1 MKFWATWWVFW
12 FTLIILAVFGTAH
25 ADTFPSLIPS
35 LGGGGDSLEIRLNE
49 RGIMEVV
56 YGNTGAQSS
65 YNGTHTLSL
74 NGVIVD
80 VRITVGKEVNGAET
94 FRVTPRDPGIFSE
107 PNEMDVLDGEVGTI
121 TLLPA
126 MF

>member
-12 FTLIILAVFGTAH
+12 LTLLILAVFNTAW
-25 ADTFPSLIPS
+25 AETFPSLIPS
-35 LGGGGDSLEIRLNE
+35 LGGGGDSLEMVVNE
-49 RGIMEVV
+49 RGLMEVV
-56 YGNTGAQSS
+56 YGNTGQQSS
-65 YNGTHTLSL
+65 FNGTHTLSL

-80 VRITVGKEVNGAET
+80 VRIIVGGEVNGAET
-94 FRVTPRDPGIFSE
+94 FRVTPRDAGIFAE
-107 PNEMDVLDGEVGTI
+107 PNEMDVLDGESGTI

>member
-12 FTLIILAVFGTAH
+12 LALLILAINA
-25 ADTFPSLIPS
+25 AWAETFPSIIPS
-35 LGGGGDSLEIRLNE
+35 LGGGGDSLEIVVNE
-49 RGIMEVV
+49 RGIMQVV

-65 YNGTHTLSL
+65 FNGTHTLSL

-80 VRITVGKEVNGAET
+80 VRITVGQEVGGAEE
-94 FRVTPRDPGIFSE
+94 FRVTPRDAGIFAE
-107 PNEMDVLDGEVGTI
+107 PREMDVLDGEFGTI